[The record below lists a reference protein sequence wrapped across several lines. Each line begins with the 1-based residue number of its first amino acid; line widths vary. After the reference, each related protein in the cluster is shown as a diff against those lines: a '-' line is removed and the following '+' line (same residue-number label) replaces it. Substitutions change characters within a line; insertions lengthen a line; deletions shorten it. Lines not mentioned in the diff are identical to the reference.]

1 MNTAG
6 VKATLGVDRRTKA
19 NAIRALS
26 MDAVQKA
33 KSGHPG
39 MPMGMADIAE
49 ALWSDYLRHNPA
61 NPKWADR
68 DRFILS
74 NGHGS
79 MLHYSLLHLAGYDL
93 PIEELKNFRQLH
105 SRTPGHPEYG
115 YAPGIETT
123 TGPLG
128 QGITNGVGMALAE
141 KVLAAQFNRDGHTV
155 IDHHTYVFLGDGC
168 LMEGISH
175 EACSLAGT
183 LGLGKLVTFW
193 DDNGIS
199 IDGKVQGWFTDDTP
213 ARFRAYGWQVI
224 EGVDGHDPQA
234 IARAIDEAHADSERP
249 SLICCRTVIG
259 WGSPNKQGKES
270 CHGAPLGDEEIA
282 LTREAMGWMHAP
294 FEVPEDV
301 RAAWDATAQGG
312 AREKDWQQRFEA
324 YRADYPQLAAEFER
338 RMAGDLPMDW
348 LEKAEAFVASVDADA
363 KTVATRKAS
372 QLALEGFGPMLSEL
386 IGGSADLAG
395 SNLTLWSGSK
405 SISKEDAAGNYLY
418 FGVREFGMAALC
430 NGIALHGGLIPYSAT
445 FLVFAD
451 YARNALRMAAL
462 MKIRQVFV
470 FTHDSIGLGEDGPT
484 HQPVEH
490 VASLRLIPNMS
501 VWRPCDA
508 VETAVAWR
516 SALERDSGPT
526 SLALSRQNLPH
537 QARDAG
543 QIVNIARGGYVLA
556 DCEGT
561 PEAIII
567 ATGSEVALA
576 MDAAGALSEKGRHVR
591 VVSMPSTDVFD
602 TQDGAYCEAVLP
614 AAVSARVAVEA
625 GVTSCW
631 LKYVGLDGAVV
642 GIDSFGESAPA
653 EVAFEHFGF
662 TVDNIV
668 ASVESVL

>member
-155 IDHHTYVFLGDGC
+155 VDHHTYVFLGDGC

-301 RAAWDATAQGG
+301 RAAWNATTQGG

-324 YRADYPQLAAEFER
+324 YRADHPQLAAEFER
-338 RMAGDLPMDW
+338 RMAGDLPVDW
-348 LEKAEAFVASVDADA
+348 PEEVEVFVASVDADA